1 MKNKLSLLLLVA
13 AVGIFACKSE
23 TAQTTETTAETT
35 APAAD
40 TTAAAADDAI
50 NIEVPAEFLVSINEN
65 GEFKIMNEV
74 IDPKDFE
81 KKVTEWFEGYRAM
94 GTKRMPPLKIET
106 VGTVGMAARTDIEGR
121 YNDLKTKFEGLH

>member
-1 MKNKLSLLLLVA
+1 MKNKLSLLLLIA

-23 TAQTTETTAETT
+23 TAQTTEAAAETA

-40 TTAAAADDAI
+40 AAADDAI

-94 GTKRMPPLKIET
+94 GTKTMPPLKIET

>member
-23 TAQTTETTAETT
+23 TAQTTEAAAETT

-40 TTAAAADDAI
+40 AAAAEDAI

-65 GEFKIMNEV
+65 GEFKIMNEA

-94 GTKRMPPLKIET
+94 GTKTMPPLKMET

>member
-23 TAQTTETTAETT
+23 TAQTTAAAAETV
-35 APAAD
+35 APAAE
-40 TTAAAADDAI
+40 AADDAI

-65 GEFKIMNEV
+65 GEFKIMNEA

-81 KKVTEWFEGYRAM
+81 TKVTEWFEGYRAM
-94 GTKRMPPLKIET
+94 GTKTMPPLKMET

>member
-1 MKNKLSLLLLVA
+1 MKNKLILLLLIA
-13 AVGIFACKSE
+13 SVGIFACKSE
-23 TAQTTETTAETT
+23 TAQTTEAAAETA

-40 TTAAAADDAI
+40 TSAAAADAI
-50 NIEVPAEFLVSINEN
+50 NIEVPAEFLVNINEN

-94 GTKRMPPLKIET
+94 GTKTMPPLKIET

-121 YNDLKTKFEGLH
+121 YNDLKAKFENLH